1 MDKDVKLQALMATAE
16 AFYRRR
22 DSLQYDQLSMDRQV
36 QITPRR
42 NKFSTPEEATVQH
55 TLYLDCSGFVNAC
68 YYAAFGK
75 IFASD
80 LTWHM
85 QNLVKPVV
93 YDYTVTHQETEEEK
107 ERIKNEVLAL
117 LQPGDLID
125 MWYYNKGHIILM
137 GEDGLYYHC
146 TSHGEGDPSY
156 HYDRRQNEIRPGG
169 GMYHEPI
176 EGRFAPDYQYNLL
189 GSSVERFTV
198 MRPLEGMGP
207 PTANAMARLGQARD
221 LFISVLSSHPG
232 GKTAKPGEDVT
243 YTVEVRNDSR
253 EDRALT
259 LSVTPGKDTV
269 LTSEVPTTATVKTGE
284 TVRLSF
290 SVKYA
295 GGLAPYAEAPT
306 VVVNGLTVWAQRFLL
321 QWGMER
327 TEDVP
332 KDIPEVL
339 RSLFDT
345 YDTPMGDVL
354 WRRDQEPW
362 QDGCLYSYFGGT
374 RVITPEI
381 NQHRLVRTSLI
392 TPADLQ
398 SGDLILCSDDVLF
411 QKTYACRVTA
421 EGLQGVF
428 EFGEEPTTLQGEDV
442 ATFVDSLPGRMCYV
456 VQRPSCKTPF
466 YN

>member
-1 MDKDVKLQALMATAE
+1 MNEDIKTQALMATAE

-22 DSLQYDQLSMDRQV
+22 DNLQYDQLSMDRQV
-36 QITPRR
+36 QVTPRR
-42 NKFSTPEEATVQH
+42 NKYSTPEEGNAQH
-55 TLYLDCSGFVNAC
+55 TLFLDCSGFANAC

-75 IFASD
+75 IFPSD

-85 QNLVKPVV
+85 QNLVEPVV

-117 LQPGDLID
+117 LRPGDLLD
-125 MWYYNKGHIILM
+125 MWYYHQGHIILM
-137 GEDGLYYHC
+137 GEDGMYYHC

-156 HYDRRQNEIRPGG
+156 HYAQRRGEVRPGG
-169 GMYHEPI
+169 GMFHEPI
-176 EGRFAPDYQYNLL
+176 AERFDPNYSRYLL
-189 GSSVERFTV
+189 GDKVERFTV
-198 MRPLEGMGP
+198 MRPLEVMGT
-207 PTANAMARLGQARD
+207 PTANAMARLGQARE
-221 LFISVLSSHPG
+221 LTCSVLSSHPG
-232 GKTAKPGEDVT
+232 GKTAKPGENVT
-243 YTVEVRNDSR
+243 YTVEVRNDDR

-269 LTSEVPTTATVKTGE
+269 LTSEVPATATVKAGE

-290 SVKYA
+290 TVKYT
-295 GGLAPYAEAPT
+295 GGLAAYAEAPA

-321 QWGMER
+321 QWSDER
-327 TEDVP
+327 TEEVP

-398 SGDLILCSDDVLF
+398 PGDLILCSDDVLF

-428 EFGEEPTTLQGEDV
+428 EFGEKPTTLQGEDV
-442 ATFVDSLPGRMCYV
+442 AAFIDSLQGRFCYV
-456 VQRPSCKTPF
+456 VQRPAVKM
-466 YN
+466 N

>member
-1 MDKDVKLQALMATAE
+1 MDKEVKLRALMATAE

-22 DSLQYDQLSMDRQV
+22 EAVQYDQLSMDRQV
-36 QITPRR
+36 QVTPRR
-42 NKFSTPEEATVQH
+42 NKFSTPEEGNRQH
-55 TLYLDCSGFVNAC
+55 TLFLDCSGFVNAC
-68 YYAAFGK
+68 YYATFGK
-75 IFASD
+75 IFPSD

-117 LQPGDLID
+117 LQPGDLLD
-125 MWYYNKGHIILM
+125 MWYYDKGHIILM

-176 EGRFAPDYQYNLL
+176 EERFAPDYKYCLL
-189 GSSVERFTV
+189 GDKVERFTV
-198 MRPLEGMGP
+198 MRPLDVMGSL
-207 PTANAMARLGQARD
+207 TANAMARLEEARD
-221 LFISVLSSHPG
+221 LVCSVLSSHPG
-232 GKTAKPGEDVT
+232 GRTAKPGEDVT

-259 LSVTPGKDTV
+259 LSVTPGQNTV
-269 LTSEVPTTATVKTGE
+269 LTSEVPAAAVVKAGETAQLPFTVKYT
-284 TVRLSF
+284 
-290 SVKYA
+290 
-295 GGLAPYAEAPT
+295 GGLAAYAQAPT

-321 QWGMER
+321 QWSDER
-327 TEDVP
+327 SGEVP
-332 KDIPEVL
+332 ENIPETL

-354 WRRDQEPW
+354 WRRDQQPW
-362 QDGCLYSYFGGT
+362 EDGCLYSYFGGT

-381 NQHRLVRTSLI
+381 NQHRLARTCLI
-392 TPADLQ
+392 TMDDLRP
-398 SGDLILCSDDVLF
+398 GDLILCSDDVLF
-411 QKTYACRVTA
+411 QKTYGCCVTA
-421 EGLQGVF
+421 EGLTGVF
-428 EFGEEPTTLQGEDV
+428 EFGTEPAKLSGEDAAAFIDSLQGR
-442 ATFVDSLPGRMCYV
+442 TCFV
-456 VQRPSCKTPF
+456 VQRPCVK
-466 YN
+466 NI